1 MYVPICLLIAI
12 AVSLALMNIRC
23 SKWLR
28 LKYMRLRQ
36 CFRDTNNPYAIFSA
50 VVLVVFLINL
60 VAWLICG

>member
-1 MYVPICLLIAI
+1 MYILIGLLLAI

-28 LKYMRLRQ
+28 WKYMRAKQ
-36 CFRDTNNPYAIFSA
+36 CLMDKSNPVPLFWA

-60 VAWLICG
+60 GAWWL